1 MKTKSLIV
9 LLFLCSLCLAQ
20 TASQSTPAQPDAKAS
35 CPMMSKDAKS
45 CCHHKS
51 VANDEKQ
58 KMSCCEGKDGMPCM
72 KDGGKSA
79 ESAAPNCCQ
88 GKDHKACC
96 GKCEKASGEAA
107 MACCEKGGH
116 CGMNHESADLGK

>member
-1 MKTKSLIV
+1 MKIKSLIV
-9 LLFLCSLCLAQ
+9 LLFLCTLCLAL

-35 CPMMSKDAKS
+35 CPMMSKDAKP

-51 VANDEKQ
+51 AANGEQQ
-58 KMSCCEGKDGMPCM
+58 KMSCCEGKDGMACM
-72 KDGGKSA
+72 KD
-79 ESAAPNCCQ
+79 AAKTANGCGSCCS
-88 GKDHKACC
+88 GKDKKACC
-96 GKCEKASGEAA
+96 AKCEKASAETA